1 MISKLKSS
9 IVQSYYFLR
18 YAKARELKRKGIKFE
33 HFRELNRA
41 WLTASGIKT
50 VFDVGANE
58 GQFAKLTREVFPTAK
73 IYSFEPLPDCFEK
86 LQNALPGDNNF
97 FPINQAAG
105 SSESVLEFFRSV
117 HSPSSSFLKM
127 EDLHKEAFPES
138 NAGQVNEAIP
148 VKVNTLDTI
157 FNEVR
162 PEKNILLKIDVQ
174 GFEKEV
180 LHGAINMM
188 KEVKVVI
195 IEMSLAKL
203 YKDQPLFHD
212 IYMIMHERGFS
223 YKGNLSQMSH
233 PQTNEVMQLDAI
245 FVKE

>member
-1 MISKLKSS
+1 MSLKSF
-9 IVQSYYFLR
+9 IVQSYYSLR
-18 YAKARELKRKGIKFE
+18 YPKARELKRKGIRFD
-33 HFRELNRA
+33 HFRELNRS
-41 WLTASGIKT
+41 WLAASNIRT
-50 VFDVGANE
+50 VLDVGANE
-58 GQFAKLTREVFPTAK
+58 GQFAKLARAVFPLAK

-86 LQNALPGDNNF
+86 LQHALPGDTNF
-97 FPINQAAG
+97 FPLNQAAG

-127 EDLHKEAFPES
+127 EELHKEAFPES
-138 NAGQVNEAIP
+138 SAGQVQEAIP
-148 VKVNTLDTI
+148 VKVNTLDNI
-157 FNEVR
+157 AGEAK

-180 LHGAINMM
+180 LQGAINMI
-188 KEVKVVI
+188 KDVKVVI

-212 IYMIMHERGFS
+212 IYMMMHERGFR

-233 PQTNEVMQLDAI
+233 PQTDEVVQLDAI
-245 FVKE
+245 FVK